1 MMALDGV
8 DDGAGADWKVG
19 DWVISDMKIG
29 QITECADSGSTTFN
43 DGWFRVSGGFGLRN
57 RFRPL
62 TLRNKTIAENFEFTY
77 KRLDEID
84 GHGGFNYPDISSYFT
99 DLSIRAMDAA
109 DNETKEFF
117 DAAERFVTEAR
128 GYKPEIDG
136 IRLFR
141 RSR

>member
-1 MMALDGV
+1 MALDGI
-8 DDGAGADWKVG
+8 DDGAGAGWKVG

-43 DGWFRVSGGFGLRN
+43 DGWFQVGGGLGLRN

-62 TLRNKTIAENFEFTY
+62 TLRNKTIAESFELTY

-84 GHGGFNYPDISSYFT
+84 GHAGFNYPDISSHFT
-99 DLSIRAMDAA
+99 DLSIRAMDAV
-109 DNETKEFF
+109 DDDGSKEFY
-117 DAAERFVTEAR
+117 DAASRFVMGAKE
-128 GYKPEIDG
+128 YKPEIDG